1 MLNATL
7 LNRYSFALPLPLP
20 LMLPLMLCVPAEAAT
35 LTVNLDNIKPGAA
48 VTLHLDY

>member
-7 LNRYSFALPLPLP
+7 LNRYSFALPM
-20 LMLPLMLCVPAEAAT
+20 MLWLPAEAAT

>member
-7 LNRYSFALPLPLP
+7 LNRYSFALPLL
-20 LMLPLMLCVPAEAAT
+20 LCLPAEAAT
-35 LTVNLDNIKPGAA
+35 LTINLDNIKPSAA

>member
-7 LNRYSFALPLPLP
+7 LNRYSFALPLP
-20 LMLPLMLCVPAEAAT
+20 LPLMLCVPAEAAT

>member
-7 LNRYSFALPLPLP
+7 LNRYSFALPLPL
-20 LMLPLMLCVPAEAAT
+20 MLCLPAEAAT
-35 LTVNLDNIKPGAA
+35 LTVNLDNIKPSAA